1 MPSAPRTAL
10 RAVLERRR
18 TAQNPTG
25 LALLVA
31 GAMFVAIGVVPSL
44 KFPANPPT
52 VGLEDTVG
60 ERSSAFLAI
69 TVISVVAAC
78 IAVAAGLA
86 LSRGGGRRRP
96 LALPP
101 AATSR

>member
-1 MPSAPRTAL
+1 MPSVPRTAL

-31 GAMFVAIGVVPSL
+31 GAMFVAIGLVPSL
-44 KFPANPPT
+44 MYPANPPT
-52 VGLEDTVG
+52 VGPEAPVG

>member
-1 MPSAPRTAL
+1 
-10 RAVLERRR
+10 
-18 TAQNPTG
+18 
-25 LALLVA
+25 
-31 GAMFVAIGVVPSL
+31 
-44 KFPANPPT
+44 
-52 VGLEDTVG
+52 VGG
-60 ERSSAFLAI
+60 RSSASLAI